1 LIFMNAS
8 PDVRTLEEGLA
19 PKASR
24 ARYGVIAFA
33 ASVAA
38 LTYIDRVCI
47 SKAEPFITKEFR
59 LTPEQMGYVFAAFG
73 VGYALFEVPGGWLG
87 DRIGARKV
95 LTRIVLWW
103 SFFTAATGW
112 AWNFSSLMVTRFLFG
127 VGEAGCFP
135 NVARALKT
143 WLPENERVRAQSIV
157 WLSAR
162 WGGAFTPFLIAFL
175 LDVMPWRAI
184 LYVFGALGIVW
195 SVLFFRRYRDHPRDL
210 KGANQAERALIE
222 GAAGTSA
229 QDAGPT
235 PWKAMAASRTV
246 WLLCLQYLC
255 LAYAWI
261 FYVTWLPKYL
271 VDVLKVDGKWGA
283 FLNTF
288 PLVLGGIGC
297 IVSGA
302 VLSAVVRWTGNVRLG
317 RRIVG
322 CIGFGAASLLLL
334 LSFYLKNPLWAMVAM
349 GFASFAN
356 DFVMPVSWAAAMDVG
371 GRHTGTL
378 SGVMNMASAV
388 GGSAAPILTGR
399 LLGIHGGWELN
410 FWVSAVVYL
419 LGLCCWLFIDPVTP
433 LGKDADPKP
442 EGGLA

>member
-1 LIFMNAS
+1 MNVS
-8 PDVRTLEEGLA
+8 PDVRTPSEALA
-19 PKASR
+19 PGATR

-47 SKAEPFITKEFR
+47 SKAEPFITKEFG
-59 LTPEQMGYVFAAFG
+59 LTPQQMGYVFAAFG

-112 AWNFSSLMVTRFLFG
+112 AWNFGSLLATRFLFG

-162 WGGAFTPFLIAFL
+162 WGGAFTPFLIVFL
-175 LDVMPWRAI
+175 LDVLSWRAI
-184 LYVFGALGIVW
+184 LYVFGALGVVW
-195 SVLFFRRYRDHPRDL
+195 SVAFYRWFRDNPRDL
-210 KGANQAERALIE
+210 KTANAAEVAFIE
-222 GAAGTSA
+222 GAAGA
-229 QDAGPT
+229 PAPDAGPT
-235 PWKAMAASRTV
+235 PWAAMLSSRTV
-246 WLLCLQYLC
+246 WLLCLQYCC

-261 FYVTWLPKYL
+261 FYVTWLPKFL
-271 VDVLKVDGKWGA
+271 VEKLGVDGKWGA

-288 PLVLGGIGC
+288 PLFLGGIGC
-297 IVSGA
+297 IVSGS
-302 VLSAVVRWTGNVRLG
+302 VLSAVIRWKGSVKTG

-322 CIGFGAASLLLL
+322 CLGFGAAAMLLV
-334 LSFYLKNPLWAMVAM
+334 LSFYLKNPFWAMLAM

-388 GGSAAPILTGR
+388 GGSAAPILTGY
-399 LLGIHGGWELN
+399 LLKRPDGWELN
-410 FWVSAVVYL
+410 FWISGIVYL
-419 LGLCCWLFIDPVTP
+419 LGLSCWLFLDPVTP
-433 LGKDADPKP
+433 LSDKP
-442 EGGLA
+442 EGEPA

>member
-1 LIFMNAS
+1 MNAS
-8 PDVRTLEEGLA
+8 PDLRTVEAGLA
-19 PKASR
+19 PRATR

-38 LTYIDRVCI
+38 LTYVDRVCI
-47 SKAEPFITKEFR
+47 SKAEPFLTKEFH

-73 VGYALFEVPGGWLG
+73 AGYALFEVPGGWLG

-112 AWNFSSLMVTRFLFG
+112 AWNLLSLVVTRFLFG

-143 WLPENERVRAQSIV
+143 WLPEQERVRAQSIV
-157 WLSAR
+157 WLAAR

-175 LDVMPWRAI
+175 LDAMPWRAI
-184 LYVFGALGIVW
+184 LYGFGTLGVVW
-195 SVLFFRRYRDHPRDL
+195 AVLFYRWYRDNPRDL
-210 KGANQAERALIE
+210 RGANQAELALIE
-222 GAAGTSA
+222 GAGAPPAREGGA
-229 QDAGPT
+229 T
-235 PWKAMAASRTV
+235 PWMAMLASRTV
-246 WLLCLQYLC
+246 WLLCLQYCC

-271 VDVLKVDGKWGA
+271 VDVLRVDGKWGA

-288 PLVLGGIGC
+288 PLFLGGIGC
-297 IVSGA
+297 LASGS
-302 VLSAVVRWTGNVRLG
+302 VLSAVIRWTGNVRAG

-322 CIGFGAASLLLL
+322 CLGFGAASLLLL
-334 LSFYLKNPLWAMVAM
+334 LSFYLKNPLWAMIAM

-388 GGSAAPILTGR
+388 GGSLAPILTGR
-399 LLGIHGGWELN
+399 LLATPGGWKMN
-410 FWVSAVVYL
+410 FWISAAVYL
-419 LGLCCWLFIDPVTP
+419 LGLCCWLFLDPVTP
-433 LGKDADPKP
+433 LGRPEPEP

>member
-1 LIFMNAS
+1 MNAS
-8 PDVRTLEEGLA
+8 QDVRTLPEELA
-19 PKASR
+19 PRATR
-24 ARYGVIAFA
+24 ARYGVIAFT

-47 SKAEPFITKEFR
+47 SKAEPFITKEFG
-59 LTPEQMGYVFAAFG
+59 LTPVQMGYVFSAFG
-73 VGYALFEVPGGWLG
+73 LGYALFEVPGGWLG

-112 AWNFSSLMVTRFLFG
+112 AWNFASLLATRFLFG
-127 VGEAGCFP
+127 AGEAGCFP

-143 WLPENERVRAQSIV
+143 WLPGSELVRAQSIV

-162 WGGAFTPFLIAFL
+162 WGGAFTPFLIVSL
-175 LDVMPWRAI
+175 LDHMSWRSI
-184 LYVFGALGIVW
+184 LYVFGALGVVW
-195 SVLFFRRYRDHPRDL
+195 SFLFYRWYRDHPRDL
-210 KGANQAERALIE
+210 KSANEAELALIE
-222 GAAGTSA
+222 GASGTAA
-229 QDAGPT
+229 QEPGPT
-235 PWKAMAASRTV
+235 PWAAMLGSRTV
-246 WLLCLQYLC
+246 VLLCLQYCC

-261 FYVTWLPKYL
+261 FYVTWLPRYL
-271 VDVLKVDGKWGA
+271 VDVLRVDGKYGA

-288 PLVLGGIGC
+288 PLFLGGIGC
-297 IVSGA
+297 IVSGSVLAA
-302 VLSAVVRWTGNVRLG
+302 VIRWTGSVRTG

-322 CIGFGAASLLLL
+322 CLGFGAASLLLV
-334 LSFYLKNPLWAMVAM
+334 LSFYLRNPLLAMIAM

-378 SGVMNMASAV
+378 SGIMNMASAV
-388 GGSAAPILTGR
+388 GGSLAPILTGH
-399 LLGIHGGWELN
+399 LLKAANGWEMN
-410 FWVSAVVYL
+410 FWISGAVYL

-433 LGKDADPKP
+433 LEKP
-442 EGGLA
+442 QGEAA